1 MNKKDMAK
9 MVAMAG
15 GLEVVPK
22 ALIHASTKSFKKKG
36 LDVPLEEL
44 EKAVSGAKGRKI
56 SYENGGE
63 ATLKNLLLR
72 KTSPKMVPGELTS
85 KITKG
90 AVGPENVV
98 HTAKGNPAINAHEIA
113 HAKGPVGGG
122 WKGSALYG
130 ASNTGSSIMSSIAI
144 NKGLKGKELSKKQ
157 RFLAAALAL
166 PQLAEETRANVQAA
180 KALHR
185 VGGKEALKSGAP
197 ALIGSQLSYLANA
210 AAAVGGDKIVKK
222 ALKKK

>member
-1 MNKKDMAK
+1 MNKKDIAK
-9 MVAMAG
+9 MVALAG
-15 GLEVVPK
+15 GLEVIPK
-22 ALIHASTKSFKKKG
+22 ALMHASSKSFKKKG
-36 LDVPLEEL
+36 LDIPLEEL

-56 SYENGGE
+56 SYEEGAEG
-63 ATLKNLLLR
+63 TFKNLLLR
-72 KTSPKMVPGELTS
+72 KTSPRMVPGEILH
-85 KITKG
+85 KISKG
-90 AVGPENVV
+90 ALGPENVV
-98 HTAKGNPAINAHEIA
+98 HTAKGNPAMNAHEIA
-113 HAKGPVGGG
+113 HAKGPIGGD

-130 ASNTGSSIMSSIAI
+130 VSNTGSSIMSSVALS
-144 NKGLKGKELSKKQ
+144 KGLKGKELSKKQ